1 MFKRY
6 KYVDTRQYM
15 RLPAAHMLRYRI
27 LDKEIKMEP
36 GEGCRGNGISF
47 VANKEIPE
55 SSLVEMEISSS
66 KAPTPIMVLVKAVS
80 VKKME
85 PADAYKINAQFIKF
99 EQGTMED
106 LAKMTK
112 GKKSDD
118 NQKLLELSPQYFSVK
133 HNILESKDA
142 STSVTKDISAG
153 GISFIANR
161 DFVPSSLIDLEISF
175 PAVTHPV
182 KAVARVVRAEPIKQ
196 HNMYKVAAQFVH
208 IDENDKKA
216 IDDFIK
222 ETLGDKPKRAWW
234 WRKLK

>member
-1 MFKRY
+1 
-6 KYVDTRQYM
+6 
-15 RLPAAHMLRYRI
+15 MLRYRI

-47 VANKEIPE
+47 IAKEEIPE
-55 SSLVEMEISSS
+55 SSLLEMEISSS
-66 KAPTPIMVLVKAVS
+66 KVLTPVKVLVKVVS

-85 PADAYKINAQFIKF
+85 LAGAYKIDAQFIKF
-99 EQGTMED
+99 EQGNTEE
-106 LAKMTK
+106 LAKMAE

-133 HNILESKDA
+133 HNILKSKDV

-153 GISFIANR
+153 GVSFIANR
-161 DFVPSSLIDLEISF
+161 DFEPSSLIDLEISF
-175 PAVTHPV
+175 PAIAHPV
-182 KAVARVVRAEPIKQ
+182 KAAARVVRTEAMKQ
-196 HNMYKVAAQFVH
+196 PNMYKVAAQFVH

-222 ETLGDKPKRAWW
+222 ETLGDKPKRSWW